1 MKSQN
6 KTVITAETIAIINP
20 ARARPLP
27 LFQFSPF
34 LLNWLSAIGL
44 KINAIGQI
52 VSDKTNPA
60 IANPFH
66 GKRVDVA
73 VVVTASG
80 LVVVVVVTVFI
91 LFLKLVGV
99 SSLATYSGRLLSN
112 YR

>member
-1 MKSQN
+1 MIK
-6 KTVITAETIAIINP
+6 P
-20 ARARPLP
+20 ARASPLP

-60 IANPFH
+60 IAKPFH

-73 VVVTASG
+73 VVVTADG
-80 LVVVVVVTVFI
+80 FVDVVVVVVVVVI

-99 SSLATYSGRLLSN
+99 SSLYTYSGVSSQAYLRIMA
-112 YR
+112 

>member
-6 KTVITAETIAIINP
+6 KTVITAETIAMINP

-73 VVVTASG
+73 VVVTAEG
-80 LVVVVVVTVFI
+80 FVEIVVVVVVVVI

-99 SSLATYSGRLLSN
+99 SSLATYSGRWII
-112 YR
+112 

>member
-6 KTVITAETIAIINP
+6 KTVKTAETIAIINP

-44 KINAIGQI
+44 KIKAIGQI
-52 VSDKTNPA
+52 VSERTNPA

-66 GKRVDVA
+66 GKTVVVA
-73 VVVTASG
+73 VVVCMAG
-80 LVVVVVVTVFI
+80 FVDVVVVVVVVI
-91 LFLKLVGV
+91 SFLKLVGV
-99 SSLATYSGRLLSN
+99 SSLATYSGCVSN
-112 YR
+112 